1 MNPVEN
7 QKDTII
13 DSVDPSQIEV
23 GKETSCTLEEYLC
36 DSCDIVFRDSK
47 TFLIHFLQNHQQ
59 EEISY
64 DCANCYESFPQH
76 TLFLKHVK
84 AIHHED
90 NMDVFYQS
98 IDEKN
103 HDEIIKC
110 LESSKNV
117 KLETNQHQDLA
128 KGRQDK
134 KLFTASLETKAR
146 KCESCRISFS
156 TKYLLEKHI
165 QSNHNSEKVNK
176 CNLCDKTFCTS
187 AYLKIHIQ
195 SIHDGSRDY
204 KCHLCNEKFFQEV
217 HFENHVQTL
226 HKIEV
231 KWHFKCTS
239 CGIPFA
245 TKYFL
250 DKHNQ
255 NIHEGSKNHMHGI
268 HERSKDYKCD
278 SCGKLFTQT
287 GNLKTHIKAIHRGEK
302 DFKCDSCGKSFS
314 QAGNLRTHIKKV
326 H

>member
-7 QKDTII
+7 QKDMIT
-13 DSVDPSQIEV
+13 DSIDPSQKEL
-23 GKETSCTLEEYLC
+23 GKTPSCMLEEYLC
-36 DSCDIVFRDSK
+36 ESCDIVFHDSK
-47 TFLIHFLQNHQQ
+47 YFLIHFLRNHQH

-64 DCANCYESFPQH
+64 DCASCYESFPQH

-84 AIHHED
+84 TIHHED